1 MADEAVT
8 SEWLTTTALTLVQDE
23 GRLRTMAS
31 AARSLGDRNAG
42 EAMVRWIGDVVE
54 RRRKG
59 R

>member
-1 MADEAVT
+1 MAHD
-8 SEWLTTTALTLVQDE
+8 TALTLVQDE
-23 GRLRTMAS
+23 GRSDDDA